1 MENLKDKLALLGVLA
16 LIGIGMVFG
25 YVLGTSGTAPET
37 TAGYDDETAI
47 VVSSTVYD
55 TTFDNTSNG
64 TIAISATNS
73 MVITQK
79 GQVIGNARIPVNTN
93 VNVDQQAFQ
102 QSSTQQIKPEGW
114 TFFTIEVPIDLE
126 DARKGD
132 ETGSVLFCKD
142 GASVVLLNSREAL
155 YLDFGLQKCA
165 AYEKVGVVDDH
176 IMGIIRNDDLS
187 LWEKQFAVWYAQ
199 GLDELSLE
207 VTWKN
212 NVGGDFNDAIKKIR
226 KVTTA
231 RIQTFYDADVKTGFE
246 SEGYSRVKVEITE
259 NKKTQSL
266 LVERGFALEN
276 ENKGNQNIAFGEA
289 VVVYLPEEKSK
300 TFFVRSY
307 CINAHRGV
315 PGRDD
320 ELAAWK
326 NVPENVQGVIDQN
339 YVDGQVSNSVGQ
351 QNVWKETG

>member
-1 MENLKDKLALLGVLA
+1 LLGVLA

-37 TAGYDDETAI
+37 TTGYDEGTAI
-47 VVSSTVYD
+47 VLSSDVSN
-55 TTFDNTSNG
+55 TTLNTTSNG
-64 TIAISATNS
+64 TLDINTMNS
-73 MVITQK
+73 VTIRQK
-79 GQVIGNARIPVNTN
+79 GQVIGNAQIPVNTN
-93 VNVDQQAFQ
+93 VHVDQQEFQ
-102 QSSTQQIKPEGW
+102 QSLSQQVKPETR
-114 TFFTIEVPIDLE
+114 TFFKIDVPLGLKDGYE
-126 DARKGD
+126 RGD
-132 ETGSVLFCKD
+132 VLFCKD
-142 GASVVLLNSREAL
+142 GASIVLLNSLEAL
-155 YLDFGLQKCA
+155 YLDFGLQECA

-176 IMGIIRNDDLS
+176 IMDIIRNDDLS
-187 LWEKQFAVWYAQ
+187 LWEKQFAIWYAQ
-199 GLDELSLE
+199 GLDNLSLE
-207 VTWKN
+207 VAWKN
-212 NVGGDFNDAIKKIR
+212 NVGDGFDGSIEEIR
-226 KVTTA
+226 KITTA
-231 RIQTFYDADVKTGFE
+231 RIQTFHDADVKAGFE

-276 ENKGNQNIAFGEA
+276 ENKGNQNLAFGEA
-289 VVVYLPEEKSK
+289 VVVYMPEEKFK

-339 YVDGQVSNSVGQ
+339 YVDGQVSNSIGQ